1 MSRIREYDE
10 DQFISIGEVAKTVE
24 MSLRTIRYYEEIGL
38 LNSVKRIEGG
48 KRVYTMEDVRRL
60 KLIKRLKILGLS
72 LSDMEE
78 LEDIWSIQKSND
90 VVLNRLLEILDRH
103 LKKLDERIRD
113 LEILRNEITEYKS
126 RIRKKLKSV

>member
-1 MSRIREYDE
+1 MGKSREYEE

-90 VVLNRLLEILDRH
+90 IVLNRLLEILDRH